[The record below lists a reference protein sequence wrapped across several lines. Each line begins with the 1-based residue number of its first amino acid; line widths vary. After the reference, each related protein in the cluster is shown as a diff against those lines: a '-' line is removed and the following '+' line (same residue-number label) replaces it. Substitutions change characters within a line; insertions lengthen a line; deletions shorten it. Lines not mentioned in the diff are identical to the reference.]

1 MKRARAARLLL
12 QPSVGLR
19 SLAQVAVLDE
29 SLYRACHR
37 ALRPA
42 RTLDALASA
51 LARPPA
57 QRSVGDVRAI
67 LTRLDAAG
75 SLFASSALLKVP
87 TALRERLCQCLVFR
101 DFGAR
106 TKLGRLDGL
115 YALVVSGSVSLHIKA
130 PVGREPSSSRALS
143 AAQQSGTADGAY
155 GGADPV
161 MLESAAR
168 LDLEERHV
176 RAALDDM
183 CVGECCAV
191 ISHGGII
198 GATHHVFSAES
209 AQLPIGPGS
218 GAADDVTVVTREP
231 TTLCAVDMAAFA
243 EGIRVAAAE
252 GAIADDS
259 AFTDP
264 FAQRARMARRLAAE
278 LEEQARACSTRASH
292 NRFS

>member
-130 PVGREPSSSRALS
+130 PVGREPPSSRALS
-143 AAQQSGTADGAY
+143 ADAH
-155 GGADPV
+155 GGADPA
-161 MLESAAR
+161 MLESAVR

-176 RAALDDM
+176 RAAWDEM
-183 CVGECCAV
+183 RVGECCAV
-191 ISHGGII
+191 ISYGGII

-209 AQLPIGPGS
+209 AQLPAA

-231 TTLCAVDMAAFA
+231 TTLCAVDMAVFA
-243 EGIRVAAAE
+243 EGIRVAAVE
-252 GAIADDS
+252 GAIADES
-259 AFTDP
+259 VLTDP
-264 FAQRARMARRLAAE
+264 FAQRACMARRLAAE